1 MQPTISNKIFAYLS
15 SLGVDRVFLV
25 PGGGN
30 MFLVD
35 AAGSETGIEF
45 VPTHHE
51 QAAVIAA
58 EYYARRTGR
67 LGVALVTTGPGSTN
81 AITGISGAWLDSI
94 PVLILAGQV
103 KTADYNFDQDL
114 RQKGPQEI
122 DLVSMVKNVTKFA
135 KTCFDADTVLD
146 DVMNAVK
153 AALGGRPGPA
163 VLEVP
168 LDVQSRINDAEI
180 SASQDDGQADEP
192 ELQLRLETC
201 VSDIVEALR
210 EAERPVIIS
219 GFGVKCAGQSDNLR
233 QLIEAEDLPVALTW
247 PMADFLPFDH
257 RLNCGRFGVV
267 AKRHPN
273 MILQKADFVL
283 VLGSR
288 LDNIQTAFNADRFA
302 RQAKTFVVD
311 IDTAELRKMPEKVTT
326 YHLDLSA
333 LVPMLSSRLK
343 GSGVPASRRAWLDD
357 IDRIRTKFSRETFA
371 YLGAGDE
378 DLSIYDFMEAL
389 SDAFTGGETIVT
401 GSSGLAIEVFYTHFR
416 NLPGQWIALTTGLGS
431 MGYGLPALLGASA
444 ADPGKC
450 FLFESDGSMM
460 MNLQELQSLKTLG
473 KPLTIFVQNNGGYAS
488 IRATQENYFESR
500 FVGTG
505 STSKLDVPD
514 FEKVAASFGF
524 DFMRITADTDIASA
538 LKAAV
543 EADGQLL
550 VDVVLRK
557 DEKLMPKCGVTR
569 LPNNQLVSQ
578 PLEDMTPLLPIEE
591 LRDAIGD
598 NVDAASLTLR
608 QMD

>member
-35 AAGSETGIEF
+35 AVGSETGIEF

-146 DVMNAVK
+146 EVMNAVK

-180 SASQDDGQADEP
+180 GASQDDGQADDPEP
-192 ELQLRLETC
+192 QSRLETG

-343 GSGVPASRRAWLDD
+343 GSNVPASRRAWLDD

-416 NLPGQWIALTTGLGS
+416 NLPGQWMALTTGLGS

>member
-1 MQPTISNKIFAYLS
+1 
-15 SLGVDRVFLV
+15 
-25 PGGGN
+25 
-30 MFLVD
+30 
-35 AAGSETGIEF
+35 
-45 VPTHHE
+45 
-51 QAAVIAA
+51 
-58 EYYARRTGR
+58 
-67 LGVALVTTGPGSTN
+67 
-81 AITGISGAWLDSI
+81 
-94 PVLILAGQV
+94 
-103 KTADYNFDQDL
+103 
-114 RQKGPQEI
+114 
-122 DLVSMVKNVTKFA
+122 MVKNVTKFA

-180 SASQDDGQADEP
+180 GASQDDGQADEP
-192 ELQLRLETC
+192 ELQSRLETC

-311 IDTAELRKMPEKVTT
+311 IDTAELQKMPEKVTT

>member
-35 AAGSETGIEF
+35 AVGSETGIEF

-146 DVMNAVK
+146 EVMNAVK

-180 SASQDDGQADEP
+180 GASQDDGQADDP
-192 ELQLRLETC
+192 ELQSRLETG

-288 LDNIQTAFNADRFA
+288 LDNIQTAFNAARFA
-302 RQAKTFVVD
+302 RQAKTCVVD
-311 IDTAELRKMPEKVTT
+311 IDTAELRKMPEKVTS

-416 NLPGQWIALTTGLGS
+416 NLPGQWMALTTGLGS

-444 ADPGKC
+444 ADSGKC

>member
-1 MQPTISNKIFAYLS
+1 
-15 SLGVDRVFLV
+15 
-25 PGGGN
+25 
-30 MFLVD
+30 
-35 AAGSETGIEF
+35 
-45 VPTHHE
+45 
-51 QAAVIAA
+51 
-58 EYYARRTGR
+58 
-67 LGVALVTTGPGSTN
+67 
-81 AITGISGAWLDSI
+81 
-94 PVLILAGQV
+94 
-103 KTADYNFDQDL
+103 
-114 RQKGPQEI
+114 
-122 DLVSMVKNVTKFA
+122 
-135 KTCFDADTVLD
+135 
-146 DVMNAVK
+146 
-153 AALGGRPGPA
+153 
-163 VLEVP
+163 
-168 LDVQSRINDAEI
+168 
-180 SASQDDGQADEP
+180 
-192 ELQLRLETC
+192 
-201 VSDIVEALR
+201 
-210 EAERPVIIS
+210 
-219 GFGVKCAGQSDNLR
+219 
-233 QLIEAEDLPVALTW
+233 
-247 PMADFLPFDH
+247 
-257 RLNCGRFGVV
+257 
-267 AKRHPN
+267 
-273 MILQKADFVL
+273 
-283 VLGSR
+283 
-288 LDNIQTAFNADRFA
+288 
-302 RQAKTFVVD
+302 
-311 IDTAELRKMPEKVTT
+311 
-326 YHLDLSA
+326 
-333 LVPMLSSRLK
+333 
-343 GSGVPASRRAWLDD
+343 
-357 IDRIRTKFSRETFA
+357 
-371 YLGAGDE
+371 
-378 DLSIYDFMEAL
+378 MEAL

>member
-35 AAGSETGIEF
+35 AVGSETGIEF

-146 DVMNAVK
+146 EVMNAVK

-180 SASQDDGQADEP
+180 GASQDDGQADDP
-192 ELQLRLETC
+192 ELQSRLETG

-326 YHLDLSA
+326 YRLDLSA

-416 NLPGQWIALTTGLGS
+416 NLPGQWMALTTGLGS

>member
-1 MQPTISNKIFAYLS
+1 MQSTISNKIFAYLS

-35 AAGSETGIEF
+35 AAGAEPGIEF

-94 PVLILAGQV
+94 PVLVLAGQV

-122 DLVSMVKNVTKFA
+122 DLVSMVRNVTKFA
-135 KTCFDADTVLD
+135 KTCFHADTVLD
-146 DVMNAVK
+146 DVKDAVK
-153 AALGGRPGPA
+153 AALDGRPGPA

-168 LDVQSRINDAEI
+168 LDVQSRINNAEI
-180 SASQDDGQADEP
+180 SASQNEEKADDP
-192 ELQLRLETC
+192 EHQSRLETC
-201 VSDIVEALR
+201 VSDVIKALQ
-210 EAERPVIIS
+210 EAERPVIIP
-219 GFGVKCAGQSDNLR
+219 GFGVKCARQSDNLR
-233 QLIEAEDLPVALTW
+233 QLIEAKDLPVALTW

-257 RLNCGRFGVV
+257 KLNCGRFGVV
-267 AKRHPN
+267 AKRYPN

-311 IDTAELRKMPEKVTT
+311 IDIAELRKMPAKVTS
-326 YHLDLSA
+326 YNLDLSV
-333 LVPMLSSRLK
+333 LVPLLSSRLK
-343 GSGVPASRRAWLDD
+343 GNSAPTSRRAWLED
-357 IDRIRTKFSRETFA
+357 IDRIRTKFARETFA
-371 YLGAGDE
+371 YLGAGDD

-416 NLPGQWIALTTGLGS
+416 NQSDQWIALTTGLGS

-444 ADPGKC
+444 AGSGKC

-460 MNLQELQSLKTLG
+460 MNLQELQSLKTLDN
-473 KPLTIFVQNNGGYAS
+473 PLTIFVQNNGGYAS

-505 STSKLDVPD
+505 STSKLEVPD

-524 DFMRITADTDIASA
+524 DFMRITAESDISA
-538 LKAAV
+538 LLKRAV
-543 EADGQLL
+543 EANGQLL

-569 LPNNQLVSQ
+569 LSNNQLVSQ
-578 PLEDMTPLLPIEE
+578 PLEDMTPLLSIEE

-598 NVDAASLTLR
+598 NMDVASLKLR

>member
-35 AAGSETGIEF
+35 AVGSETGIEF

-146 DVMNAVK
+146 EVMNAVK

-168 LDVQSRINDAEI
+168 LDVQSRINDAGI
-180 SASQDDGQADEP
+180 GASQDDGQADDP
-192 ELQLRLETC
+192 ELQSRLETG

-247 PMADFLPFDH
+247 PMTDFLPFDH

-416 NLPGQWIALTTGLGS
+416 NLPGQWMALTTGLGS

>member
-1 MQPTISNKIFAYLS
+1 MQKTISNKIFSYLS

-35 AAGSETGIEF
+35 ALGSESGIEF

-103 KTADYNFDQDL
+103 KTADYNFDRDL

-122 DLVSMVKNVTKFA
+122 DLVSMISNVTKFA
-135 KTCFDADTVLD
+135 KTCFDADTVLED
-146 DVMNAVK
+146 LQDAVK

-168 LDVQSRINDAEI
+168 LDVQSRINDTNI
-180 SASQDDGQADEP
+180 NVSQDDVQASDHK
-192 ELQLRLETC
+192 LRERLDTC
-201 VSDIVEALR
+201 VSDIVNAL
-210 EAERPVIIS
+210 EDAERPVIIS
-219 GFGVKCAGQSDNLR
+219 GFGVKCSGQTESLR
-233 QLIEAEDLPVALTW
+233 ELIETYNLPVALTW

-257 RLNCGRFGVV
+257 KLNCGRFGVV

-302 RQAKTFVVD
+302 RQANTFAVD
-311 IDTAELRKMPEKVTT
+311 IDAAELRKMPEKVTC
-326 YHLDLSA
+326 YNLDLAA
-333 LVPMLSSRLK
+333 LVPLLSSRLK
-343 GSGVPASRRAWLDD
+343 RNEVPATRQVWLED

-371 YLGAGDE
+371 YLGAGDD
-378 DLSIYDFMEAL
+378 DLSIYEFIEAL
-389 SDAFTGGETIVT
+389 SDAFMGGETIVT

-416 NLPGQWIALTTGLGS
+416 NRPGQWIALTTALGS

-444 ADPGKC
+444 ASSGKC

-460 MNLQELQSLKTLG
+460 MNLQEMQSLKTLG
-473 KPLTIFVQNNGGYAS
+473 RPLTIFVQNNGGYAS

-514 FEKVAASFGF
+514 FEALAASFGF

-538 LKAAV
+538 LKKAV

-578 PLEDMTPLLPIEE
+578 PLEDMTPLLSIED
-591 LRDAIGD
+591 LREVIGD

>member
-15 SLGVDRVFLV
+15 SLGVDCVFLV

-35 AAGSETGIEF
+35 AVGSETGIEF

-58 EYYARRTGR
+58 EYYARRTGH

-146 DVMNAVK
+146 EVMNAVK

-180 SASQDDGQADEP
+180 GASQDDGQADDP
-192 ELQLRLETC
+192 ELQSRLETG

-416 NLPGQWIALTTGLGS
+416 NLPGQWMALTTGLGS

>member
-1 MQPTISNKIFAYLS
+1 MQKTISNKILS
-15 SLGVDRVFLV
+15 YIASLGVDRVFLV

-35 AAGSETGIEF
+35 AAGSEPEIEF

-94 PVLILAGQV
+94 PVLVLAGQV
-103 KTADYNFDQDL
+103 KTADYNFNQDL

-122 DLVSMVKNVTKFA
+122 DLVSMVSNITKFA

-146 DVMNAVK
+146 DVSNAVK
-153 AALGGRPGPA
+153 AALEGRPGPS
-163 VLEVP
+163 VIEVP

-180 SASQDDGQADEP
+180 DTSKVYRQAIEPKRNKQLAS
-192 ELQLRLETC
+192 C
-201 VSDIVEALR
+201 VSDIVKAL
-210 EAERPVIIS
+210 ETAERPVIVP
-219 GFGVKCAGQSDNLR
+219 GFGVKCGGQTEGLR
-233 QLIEAEDLPVALTW
+233 ELIESEELPVALTW

-257 RLNCGRFGVV
+257 KLNCGRFGVV

-288 LDNIQTAFNADRFA
+288 LDNIQTAFNPDRFA
-302 RQAKTFVVD
+302 RQAKIFVVD
-311 IDTAELRKMPEKVTT
+311 IDAAELRKMPEKVTS
-326 YHLDLSA
+326 YNLDLA
-333 LVPMLSSRLK
+333 ELVPLLTSRMK
-343 GSGVPASRRAWLDD
+343 GSSNPAPRQAWLED
-357 IDRIRTKFSRETFA
+357 IDRIRAKFSRETFA
-371 YLGAGDE
+371 YLGAGDD

-389 SDAFTGGETIVT
+389 SDAFVGGETIVT

-416 NLPGQWIALTTGLGS
+416 NRSGQWMALTTGLGS

-460 MNLQELQSLKTLG
+460 MNLQEMQSLKTLG
-473 KPLTIFVQNNGGYAS
+473 KPVTIFVQNNGGYAS

-514 FEKVAASFGF
+514 FELVAASFGF
-524 DFMRITADTDIASA
+524 DFMRITADTDVALA
-538 LKAAV
+538 LKAAI

-569 LPNNQLVSQ
+569 LPDNHLVSQ
-578 PLEDMTPLLPIEE
+578 PLEDMTPLLPIED
-591 LRDAIGD
+591 LRDVIGD
-598 NVDAASLTLR
+598 NVDTASLELR
-608 QMD
+608 QID

>member
-192 ELQLRLETC
+192 ELQSRLETC
-201 VSDIVEALR
+201 VSDISEALR

-267 AKRHPN
+267 AKRPPN

-311 IDTAELRKMPEKVTT
+311 IDTAELRKMPEKVIT
-326 YHLDLSA
+326 YRLDLSA
-333 LVPMLSSRLK
+333 LVPKLSSRLK
-343 GSGVPASRRAWLDD
+343 GSGVRASRRAWLDD

-557 DEKLMPKCGVTR
+557 GEKLMPKCGVTR